1 MKSSFTTK
9 IWIGG
14 LPHPYIFYYRNAAQ
28 RVVPVE
34 LQSFRPDPVNYL
46 VQKRSYQGT
55 LFFETDTHSLEFLRK
70 VIVTINGDFNT
81 YYRF

>member
-14 LPHPYIFYYRNAAQ
+14 SPCPYVFYYRNASQ
-28 RVVPVE
+28 GVVLVE

-46 VQKRSYQGT
+46 DQNHPYQGT
-55 LFFETDTHSLEFLRK
+55 LFFENDNPVLEFLRK
-70 VIVTINGDFNT
+70 VVVNINGTLITF
-81 YYRF
+81 YRF